1 MTKID
6 NHEFITN
13 KTMREMFKLSDEAAL
28 KEIRKLVSAGVIK
41 SEGKGRNVRY
51 IIACVDDYLVILPIN
66 LTE

>member
-41 SEGKGRNVRY
+41 SEEKGRNVRY
-51 IIACVDDYLVILPIN
+51 IIA
-66 LTE
+66 